1 MIIKIDDDFD
11 LRKIAY
17 SGQCFRVKELSDDTF
32 SFVTKSSKVT
42 IKALV
47 NNSFDISCS
56 KDEWDN
62 IWHDYFDLDTNY
74 SDIRSSIPSDD
85 SYMLRAAEI
94 GKGIRILKQDYFEM
108 LISFI
113 ISQRKS
119 IPAIKTSVERLCSL
133 YGKDGFFPTP
143 DAMLKATN
151 EELSSCGLGYRVS
164 YVAEASKKV
173 ALKEVDLDELSLLS
187 DDDLF
192 ASLKSFNGVG
202 DKVANCVALFGY
214 HRIGRAP
221 VDTWIKKVIDNSY
234 NGINPFPTY
243 GSVAGIMQ
251 QYMFYAAQQ
260 HREL

>member
-1 MIIKIDDDFD
+1 MIIKITDDFN

-17 SGQCFRVKELSDDTF
+17 SGQCFRVKELDENTF
-32 SFVTKSSKVT
+32 SFITKASRVTMKYISDGTYDVT
-42 IKALV
+42 C
-47 NNSFDISCS
+47 DQ
-56 KDEWDN
+56 DEWDG
-62 IWHDYFDLDTNY
+62 IWRDYFDLDTIY
-74 SDIRSSIPSDD
+74 SDIRASIPDND
-85 SYMLRAAEI
+85 TYMKNAAEI

-119 IPAIKTSVERLCSL
+119 IPAIKTSVERLCTL
-133 YGKDGFFPTP
+133 YGKNGFFPTP
-143 DAMLKATN
+143 ESMLNATN
-151 EELSSCGLGYRVS
+151 EELSSCGLGYRVA
-164 YVAEASKKV
+164 YVSEAAKKV
-173 ALKEVDLDELSLLS
+173 ALHEVDLNELSLLS

-192 ASLKSFNGVG
+192 TELKSFNGIG

-214 HRIGRAP
+214 HRVGRAP

-260 HREL
+260 HKTI